1 MASGLGGIIL
11 LAASV
16 CRKGRAMKFTLL
28 AIGKI
33 KEKWMRQ
40 GIEEYVKRLKPIA
53 PLEIIAQDEEKMPE
67 NPSPAMKER
76 VMEKEGEKMLKY
88 LSGDDCLVLLDLK
101 GDPMSSEGLA
111 DWISRRMVTGTS
123 HFYFMIGGPYGNGK
137 NIQHRADLKISISA
151 MTFTHQMARLILS
164 EQLYRAMKVIG
175 MNRTIYKEASR
186 GNHFSRPMFS
196 SPALL
201 LQFRFERIKI

>member
-1 MASGLGGIIL
+1 
-11 LAASV
+11 
-16 CRKGRAMKFTLL
+16 MKFTLL

-67 NPSPAMKER
+67 NPSPAMKEK

-88 LSGDDCLVLLDLK
+88 LSPDDCLVLLDLK
-101 GDPMSSEGLA
+101 GKPMSSEGLA

-137 NIQHRADLKISISA
+137 NIQQRADLKISISA

-164 EQLYRAMKVIG
+164 EQLYRAMKSI
-175 MNRTIYKEASR
+175 RHEPY
-186 GNHFSRPMFS
+186 H
-196 SPALL
+196 L
-201 LQFRFERIKI
+201 

>member
-88 LSGDDCLVLLDLK
+88 LSGDDCLVLLDLR

-137 NIQHRADLKISISA
+137 NIRHRADLKISISA
-151 MTFTHQMARLILS
+151 MTFTHQMARLILA
-164 EQLYRAMKVIG
+164 EQLYRAMKII
-175 MNRTIYKEASR
+175 RHEPY
-186 GNHFSRPMFS
+186 H
-196 SPALL
+196 L
-201 LQFRFERIKI
+201 

>member
-1 MASGLGGIIL
+1 MDLVVSRGIIP
-11 LAASV
+11 LAVSV
-16 CRKGRAMKFTLL
+16 RRKGRAMKFTLL

-76 VMEKEGEKMLKY
+76 VMET
-88 LSGDDCLVLLDLK
+88 
-101 GDPMSSEGLA
+101 EGLA

-137 NIQHRADLKISISA
+137 NIRHRADLKISISA

-164 EQLYRAMKVIG
+164 EQLYRAMKII
-175 MNRTIYKEASR
+175 RHEPY
-186 GNHFSRPMFS
+186 H
-196 SPALL
+196 L
-201 LQFRFERIKI
+201 

>member
-1 MASGLGGIIL
+1 
-11 LAASV
+11 
-16 CRKGRAMKFTLL
+16 MKFTLL

-88 LSGDDCLVLLDLK
+88 LSDDDCLVLLDLR
-101 GDPMSSEGLA
+101 GDPMSSEG
-111 DWISRRMVTGTS
+111 WQTGSHGVWSPGQAIFTS
-123 HFYFMIGGPYGNGK
+123 
-137 NIQHRADLKISISA
+137 
-151 MTFTHQMARLILS
+151 
-164 EQLYRAMKVIG
+164 
-175 MNRTIYKEASR
+175 
-186 GNHFSRPMFS
+186 
-196 SPALL
+196 
-201 LQFRFERIKI
+201 

>member
-67 NPSPAMKER
+67 NPSPAMKVT
-76 VMEKEGEKMLKY
+76 VME
-88 LSGDDCLVLLDLK
+88 
-101 GDPMSSEGLA
+101 
-111 DWISRRMVTGTS
+111 
-123 HFYFMIGGPYGNGK
+123 
-137 NIQHRADLKISISA
+137 
-151 MTFTHQMARLILS
+151 
-164 EQLYRAMKVIG
+164 
-175 MNRTIYKEASR
+175 
-186 GNHFSRPMFS
+186 
-196 SPALL
+196 
-201 LQFRFERIKI
+201 

>member
-1 MASGLGGIIL
+1 
-11 LAASV
+11 
-16 CRKGRAMKFTLL
+16 MKFTLL

-67 NPSPAMKER
+67 NLSPAMKER

-137 NIQHRADLKISISA
+137 NIRHRADLKISISA

-164 EQLYRAMKVIG
+164 EQLYRAMKII
-175 MNRTIYKEASR
+175 RHEPY
-186 GNHFSRPMFS
+186 H
-196 SPALL
+196 L
-201 LQFRFERIKI
+201 